1 MGLFERQFP
10 SESVPFVE
18 QQSEPYVP
26 VLRAPSGV
34 HSLGFVGTLFFENLH
49 HQIDP
54 TITAM
59 SNNIVKNTS
68 HENSNFLGAGIS
80 GVAAVGSSIGMVKV
94 TCAISTVHKDIFA
107 SC

>member
-18 QQSEPYVP
+18 QQSDPYVP
-26 VLRAPSGV
+26 LLSAPSGL
-34 HSLGFVGTLFFENLH
+34 HCSGFVGTFFFENCH

-59 SNNIVKNTS
+59 SNNIVKTTS
-68 HENSNFLGAGIS
+68 HEKSNFLGTS
-80 GVAAVGSSIGMVKV
+80 GGASIGMVKV
-94 TCAISTVHKDIFA
+94 TCAISTIHKDIFA

>member
-10 SESVPFVE
+10 LESVPLVE

-26 VLRAPSGV
+26 VLRTPSGV
-34 HSLGFVGTLFFENLH
+34 HSLGFVGIFFLENRH
-49 HQIDP
+49 HQIHP

-59 SNNIVKNTS
+59 SNSIVKNTS
-68 HENSNFLGAGIS
+68 HENSNFLGTGTS
-80 GVAAVGSSIGMVKV
+80 GGAAVGTSIGMVKV
-94 TCAISTVHKDIFA
+94 TCAISTIHKDIFA